1 MKTQHFTIEQ
11 LAHPKP
17 VPDKK
22 PTQRKPQRKHWTDE
36 FFKHLDAW
44 GEEFRKA
51 ERKTRAKAKA

>member
-22 PTQRKPQRKHWTDE
+22 PTQRKHWTDE